1 MFQVGLTGGI
11 GSGKTLVSSVL
22 KKLGVPVY
30 DADSQARRIMN
41 EDSRLRQGIVG
52 LFGEEAYLDGS
63 LNRSYL
69 AGRVFGNTQMLS
81 SLNNLVHPAVRK
93 DYSNWLSR
101 QTAPYVVEEA
111 AILFESGA
119 NRMMDMTILVYAPV
133 DVRINRVMK
142 RDGIGEDQVRERM
155 KHQLDEEEKRR
166 LSDKVITND
175 EREMLLPQIIA
186 VHQEIME
193 QVRND
198 KSSPEIT
205 KLKN

>member
-22 KKLGVPVY
+22 KKIGVPVY

-41 EDSRLRQGIVG
+41 EDSRLRQGIVD

-81 SLNNLVHPAVRK
+81 RLNNLVHPAVRK
-93 DYSNWLSR
+93 DYNNWLSQ
-101 QTAPYVVEEA
+101 QTTPYVVEEA

-166 LSDKVITND
+166 LSDRVITND
-175 EREMLLPQIIA
+175 EHEMLLPQIIA